1 MSTWHDVDVRCP
13 HCGDTFVAQVAS
25 GLHISR
31 LPAVRER
38 IVEGKLHRF
47 DCSSCLGRVEVRLP
61 LIYADFQRGH
71 WIEVWPADEIVR
83 WRELAT
89 ACEANFHRVIER
101 GAPILRAQVKMFRV
115 RIVFGY
121 DELREK
127 ILLWDE
133 DLDDVAIECVKLL
146 AIRRDVS
153 LVGPRDRLLVSK
165 IEGDTLTIARY
176 RGDVVDGA
184 FDIGLRRDELARIR
198 EEVDAALERT
208 DPFTSISRVIG
219 EFVTAS

>member
-1 MSTWHDVDVRCP
+1 MSTWNDVDVRCP
-13 HCGDTFVAQVAS
+13 HCGHSFVAQVAS

-38 IVEGKLHRF
+38 IIEGRLHRF
-47 DCSSCLGRVEVRLP
+47 DCARCRGRVEVRVP

-71 WIEVWPADEIVR
+71 WIEVWPVDEIRR
-83 WRELAT
+83 WRELAI
-89 ACEANFHRVIER
+89 ACEASFHRVIER
-101 GAPILRAQVKMFRV
+101 GAPILREQVKLFRV

-127 ILLWDE
+127 LLLWDAE
-133 DLDDVAIECVKLL
+133 LDDVAIECVKLL

-153 LVGPRDRLLVSK
+153 LVGPSDRLLVTK
-165 IEGDTLTIARY
+165 LDGDTVTIARY
-176 RGDVVDGA
+176 RGDVVDA
-184 FDIGLRRDELARIR
+184 TFDVTLRRDELATIR
-198 EEVDAALERT
+198 AQVDPALERS

-219 EFVTAS
+219 DFATAS